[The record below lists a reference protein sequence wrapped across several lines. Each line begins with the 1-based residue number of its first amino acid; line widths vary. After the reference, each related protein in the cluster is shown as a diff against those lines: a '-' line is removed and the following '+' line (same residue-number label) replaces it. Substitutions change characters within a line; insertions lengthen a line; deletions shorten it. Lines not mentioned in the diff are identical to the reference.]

1 MTTPCPTCSFAVPDG
16 ATKCPQCGRVFGEA
30 NRCPHCHAIAA
41 ARPSGKG
48 FVCSACGKPRKLEPG
63 TTIAGLAPTETG
75 LTAPRRRGLR
85 LLGGL
90 AMALAVFGAAMAT
103 AILGTGALGVAAA
116 IVVGSIGAFTGVR
129 LLQRADAMER
139 SVTEHL
145 AQNRTE
151 RARQILVERTS
162 TVPELARQLG
172 TSEAE
177 ADAIATKL
185 AAEERDGIRAEL
197 DESVGVVR
205 YGRKSEVPPVRV
217 EDPDAGEREAA
228 DDDAQAGSKAEHR
241 RAR

>member
-1 MTTPCPTCSFAVPDG
+1 MTTPCPTCGFAVPDG
-16 ATKCPQCGRVFGEA
+16 APKCPQCGRVFGEA

-75 LTAPRRRGLR
+75 LSSARRRGLR

-90 AMALAVFGAAMAT
+90 AMALAVFGAAVAT
-103 AILGTGALGVAAA
+103 AILGTGATGIAVA

-139 SVTEHL
+139 AVSDHL
-145 AQNRTE
+145 ASNRTE

-162 TVPELARQLG
+162 TVPELAQQLG

-205 YGRKSEVPPVRV
+205 YGRKSQVPPVRI
-217 EDPDAGEREAA
+217 EDPDAEAEDEASPARRSERS
-228 DDDAQAGSKAEHR
+228 QQEH
-241 RAR
+241 